1 MERQLRKG
9 GRQLVKVELKV
20 PTSAPARKDM
30 ENEARGSKSSR
41 NLREGLQVLLLSLD
55 PAVRFQNLEG
65 ATPVAWGY
73 TCSRVNKKGQA
84 AGELK
89 RRNNAK

>member
-1 MERQLRKG
+1 MERQMRKRG
-9 GRQLVKVELKV
+9 HQLVKVKLKV

-30 ENEARGSKSSR
+30 ENKARGSKSSG
-41 NLREGLQVLLLSLD
+41 NLREGLQVFLLSFN
-55 PAVRFQNLEG
+55 PAVRFQDLEG

-73 TCSRVNKKGQA
+73 MFTRQQKGQA
-84 AGELK
+84 AGELM

>member
-1 MERQLRKG
+1 MESQLRKR
-9 GRQLVKVELKV
+9 GRQLIKIELKV
-20 PTSAPARKDM
+20 PASAPARKDM

-55 PAVRFQNLEG
+55 PAVRFQDLEG

-73 TCSRVNKKGQA
+73 MFTRQQKGQA